1 MEFQLLKEVAIPVAA
16 FGIGAL
22 LTPYESTAVPGKL
35 AMFFGAQTVMNLY
48 MKEVLSGTVLSEEE
62 GLQGIPSAFLVTA
75 LQQLVAFLLFG
86 VFLVASQ
93 STPFKYTPKRLTS
106 PTEWMAV
113 LLFSLSFTMNIAL
126 NNYSISLLPLSVN
139 LIIRSCL
146 PLATFLSQQVASK
159 CTNQPIKD
167 ARPLEVALMV
177 AGVLCA
183 AVAVVA
189 ESHKGGHQGEEEK
202 DTLVFGI
209 IVCVASLFSGAVNLA
224 LAGVLGTS
232 VSLNSLDTTVYM
244 SVPAFLILLV
254 PTLCYRHTSWPGH
267 EDMTDWGILL
277 KVLALKPSAIGLAA
291 VSGVLALFYNV
302 FQYGIVQSLSA
313 SYTAFAGN
321 FNKAATIAIGL
332 LVGLETLPPAAWGW
346 VMALA
351 CLGNIGAF
359 TAFNVVKMQDKA
371 KEEPS
376 SSRNS
381 SVPVRA
387 TAEED
392 DCESS
397 VEASSSSDSTSTT
410 SSDEEAKIFNHKGR
424 ARALG
429 M

>member
-1 MEFQLLKEVAIPVAA
+1 
-16 FGIGAL
+16 
-22 LTPYESTAVPGKL
+22 
-35 AMFFGAQTVMNLY
+35 MNLY
-48 MKEVLSGTVLSEEE
+48 MKEVLSGIVVSEEE
-62 GLQGIPSAFLVTA
+62 GLKGIPSAFLVTA
-75 LQQLVAFLLFG
+75 IQQLVAFVLFG
-86 VFLVASQ
+86 VFILAS
-93 STPFKYTPKRLTS
+93 SLTSFKYTPKRLSS

-146 PLATFLSQQVASK
+146 PLATFLSQHVASK

-167 ARPLEVALMV
+167 ARPLEIGLMV

-189 ESHKGGHQGEEEK
+189 ESHSGGQGDK
-202 DTLVFGI
+202 QDDTLAFGI
-209 IVCVASLFSGAVNLA
+209 LVCVASLFSGAVNLA

-244 SVPAFLILLV
+244 SIPAFVLLLV
-254 PTLCYRHTSWPGH
+254 PSLVYRHPLSWPGY

-277 KVLALKPSAIGLAA
+277 KVLELKPSAIGLAA

-332 LVGLETLPPAAWGW
+332 LVGLEKLPPGAWGW
-346 VMALA
+346 VMVLA
-351 CLGNIGAF
+351 CLGNIGSF
-359 TAFNVVKMQDKA
+359 TAFSVAKMQDNEAKGKA
-371 KEEPS
+371 LPSRDSRASNAGPSAVSYTDDS
-376 SSRNS
+376 SSYDS
-381 SVPVRA
+381 SCS
-387 TAEED
+387 D
-392 DCESS
+392 L
-397 VEASSSSDSTSTT
+397 SSDGTT
-410 SSDEEAKIFNHKGR
+410 SSDEEAKIFHHQGR